1 MRLSKS
7 IFEVVLFYFRQATG
21 LCTQTPKLLGQNPKT
36 FSKVSAKSK
45 DLQITFVTA
54 FDFALALLVGF
65 LFSPKINFVK
75 NKNSL
80 GGKEK

>member
-1 MRLSKS
+1 N
-7 IFEVVLFYFRQATG
+7 
-21 LCTQTPKLLGQNPKT
+21 LLGQNPKT
-36 FSKVSAKSK
+36 FSKSVCEVKA
-45 DLQITFVTA
+45 LQITFFVTT

>member
-1 MRLSKS
+1 M
-7 IFEVVLFYFRQATG
+7 IFILGKQRVCVHKRQN
-21 LCTQTPKLLGQNPKT
+21 LLGQNPKT
-36 FSKVSAKSK
+36 FSKSVCEVK
-45 DLQITFVTA
+45 DLQITFFVTA